1 MRELIVN
8 TFATLDG
15 VMQAP
20 GGPEESPSPASSA
33 VSFAVGMRRRHRQPG
48 AWLERSG
55 APATAPGPLPALS
68 RRLEDGDKA
77 AATSKALSR
86 DVAIGPRV

>member
-20 GGPEESPSPASSA
+20 GGPGRVSQPWFERA
-33 VSFAVGMRRRHRQPG
+33 VSFAVVCGGDTDNPEHGWSDRGRPRRVRGHSRRCSTPRRRRQG
-48 AWLERSG
+48 
-55 APATAPGPLPALS
+55 S
-68 RRLEDGDKA
+68 RHVKSA
-77 AATSKALSR
+77 
-86 DVAIGPRV
+86 